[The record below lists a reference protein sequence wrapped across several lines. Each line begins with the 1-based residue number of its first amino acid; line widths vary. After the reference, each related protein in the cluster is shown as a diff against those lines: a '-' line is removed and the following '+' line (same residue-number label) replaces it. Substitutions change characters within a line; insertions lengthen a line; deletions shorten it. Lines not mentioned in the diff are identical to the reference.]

1 MRNVPSENILK
12 LIELTDK
19 LCVHNDDDDADK
31 KLSFKIRKIVETARL
46 DVLKSRTIKNKLKCY
61 EIMCINIT
69 NVLNNLKNI

>member
-19 LCVHNDDDDADK
+19 LCVQNVVDDDEK
-31 KLSFKIRKIVETARL
+31 KVSFKIRKIVESTRL
-46 DVLKSRTIKNKLKCY
+46 EVLKSRTIKNKLKCY